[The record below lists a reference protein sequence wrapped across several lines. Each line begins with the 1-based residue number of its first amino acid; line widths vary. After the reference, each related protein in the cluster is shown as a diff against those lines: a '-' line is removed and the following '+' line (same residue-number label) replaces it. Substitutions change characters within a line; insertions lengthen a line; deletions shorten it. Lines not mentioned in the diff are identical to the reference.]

1 MGGHGVGYYISHTG
15 SSQGRRSRGSIY
27 RDHQPTESRLRE
39 TAERYDA
46 STPSLSWSGRAR
58 HALQCLSTALFL
70 PVSILIYSV
79 NISSALGYLMLVNI
93 PNSQEHSSSDIYWKA
108 QVPQNMLDVGKAKL
122 PTRSLTVW
130 VVTIAFLLVHGLF
143 FGKYTME
150 WFVKIPHICILQL
163 TLQLAIP
170 VVQFLRALFSVGQL
184 HSLFMPLLLT

>member
-1 MGGHGVGYYISHTG
+1 MGQWLYQGPNIRKLDQESHPRWQLYTVKIKSVVLDPQDNDWLHYKIEDILDMGGHGVGYYISHTG

-108 QVPQNMLDVGKAKL
+108 
-122 PTRSLTVW
+122 
-130 VVTIAFLLVHGLF
+130 
-143 FGKYTME
+143 
-150 WFVKIPHICILQL
+150 
-163 TLQLAIP
+163 
-170 VVQFLRALFSVGQL
+170 
-184 HSLFMPLLLT
+184 